1 MIYSL
6 KGTLIHRTQ
15 NFAVV
20 ECGGV
25 GYKCST
31 SLSSLRD
38 MPQVGSE
45 VKLYTYMAVREDAV
59 ELFGFVTAEEL
70 ECFKILTSVS
80 GVGSK
85 VGIAVL
91 SEFSPEQ
98 VAVCIASGDAKT
110 LTKASGVGNKL
121 AQRII
126 LELKDK
132 MKKLNVKDTG
142 IKLPASKPIGFDMG
156 NISNAVEALGVL
168 GYSSDDVM
176 PILSNFDGSLSVEEL
191 IHKTLLE
198 LGKK

>member
-1 MIYSL
+1 MFYSL
-6 KGTLIHRTQ
+6 RGTLLHRMN

-38 MPQVGSE
+38 MPQIGNE
-45 VKLYTYMAVREDAV
+45 VTLFTHLSVREDAV
-59 ELFGFVTAEEL
+59 ELFGFTTTQEL
-70 ECFKILTSVS
+70 ECFKILIGVS
-80 GVGSK
+80 GVGAK
-85 VGIAVL
+85 VGIAIL
-91 SEFSPEQ
+91 SEFTPEQ
-98 VAVCIASGDAKT
+98 IAMCIAKSDSKT
-110 LTKASGVGNKL
+110 LTRASGVGNKL

-132 MKKLNVKDTG
+132 MKKLDIKEINIKDTG
-142 IKLPASKPIGFDMG
+142 SITAGINLG
-156 NISNAVEALGVL
+156 NIKNAVEALAVL

-176 PILSNFDGSLSVEEL
+176 PILSNLDGDLPVEQL

-198 LGKK
+198 LGRR